1 MCEGVK
7 KARIMKIT
15 YLTAIIPP
23 EGGDGE
29 LKNYQCSCASDFGW
43 HSPLPL
49 MVPLYSWKES
59 FPRDRVDPT
68 GLKNCPSLKLSGPV
82 LSGGHII
89 LRLEESGSY
98 SAEALFR
105 EIHGKSVPQR
115 EENSFLNWKGL
126 LLNPEDPGSGYS
138 LTPDESFMG
147 GTNMKRQFDFR
158 IWQLALY
165 RLRYD
170 PKRLWWEDCSVSLL
184 WKVRKSS

>member
-68 GLKNCPSLKLSGPV
+68 GLKKLPVPEVVRPRPVRGTYHPQTGGKRELFSRGSLQRDPWQECTAKGGEQLSE
-82 LSGGHII
+82 
-89 LRLEESGSY
+89 LEGSSIESRRS
-98 SAEALFR
+98 
-105 EIHGKSVPQR
+105 
-115 EENSFLNWKGL
+115 WKRIFI
-126 LLNPEDPGSGYS
+126 NP
-138 LTPDESFMG
+138 
-147 GTNMKRQFDFR
+147 
-158 IWQLALY
+158 
-165 RLRYD
+165 
-170 PKRLWWEDCSVSLL
+170 
-184 WKVRKSS
+184 